1 MKKKAVVLFAG
12 LLACSAMLGG
22 CGGNQASNDYVKVGG
37 YKGIEVDKVEDKQEV
52 SDEDVD
58 NYIQAVRQQNMAE
71 AEGAAAED
79 GDTVNIDFVGKM
91 DGQEF
96 DGGSAQGQE
105 VTIGSGSFIDGF
117 EDSIIGHKA
126 GETYDW
132 NGQFPDPYEK
142 KPEYAGKPVT
152 FTITVNSVMR
162 MPELTDEF
170 VQTISEE
177 SKTVDEYKEE
187 VKKLLEDSA
196 EDNYQY
202 DLESEAWDAVV
213 EKAEVISYPE
223 DEVKETE
230 EQIIN
235 NYKSLAEAYGM
246 EYEDY
251 ITSQGMEVEDFEKQV
266 SDAAESSVKQKYLAQ
281 AIAEKEK
288 LTLTDKEYEEEFK
301 KLAEEYGYPDV
312 DTMKE
317 SASEDEL
324 KNIVLQNK
332 VKEWLAD
339 NCIQV
344 VNESAE

>member
-1 MKKKAVVLFAG
+1 M
-12 LLACSAMLGG
+12 
-22 CGGNQASNDYVKVGG
+22 
-37 YKGIEVDKVEDKQEV
+37 DKVEDKQEV

-132 NGQFPDPYEK
+132 NGQFPDPYES

-170 VQTISEE
+170 VQTVSEE

-202 DLESEAWDAVV
+202 DLESEAWETVV

-223 DEVKETE
+223 DEVKEAE

-266 SDAAESSVKQKYLAQ
+266 NEVAENSVKQKYLAQ

-288 LTLTDKEYEEEFK
+288 LTLTDEEYEEEFK

>member
-22 CGGNQASNDYVKVGG
+22 CGGNQVSNDYVKVGG

-132 NGQFPDPYEK
+132 NGQFPDPYEN

-170 VQTISEE
+170 VQTVSEE